1 MRRSTVQSLSPLL
14 VFPGRSYHYLNGLR
28 MWRRMGIDK
37 EELKGSLDGKE
48 MLTKYDTFMR
58 EINR

>member
-28 MWRRMGIDK
+28 MWRRMGTDK

-48 MLTKYDTFMR
+48 M
-58 EINR
+58 